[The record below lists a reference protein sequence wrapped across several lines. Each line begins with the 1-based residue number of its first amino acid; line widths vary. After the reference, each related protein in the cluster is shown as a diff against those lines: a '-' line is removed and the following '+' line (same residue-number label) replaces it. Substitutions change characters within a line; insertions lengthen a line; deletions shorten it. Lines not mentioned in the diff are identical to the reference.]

1 MTHIIEVGQI
11 TQEHKSG

>member
-1 MTHIIEVGQI
+1 MTHIMEVGQI